1 MLERKIVNLHLE
13 KHLSILGLGVEKE
26 IKILTML
33 IKARKAI
40 TNYAFQD
47 ACIALYSSK
56 QDLLEWKQ
64 ACKEQNYPEVK
75 LKTED
80 YFKPKIDFFFLKKKS
95 SQRQDE
101 TKDSSTSTW
110 KFSLF
115 GYSDTKSSKQG
126 DTWPN
131 TIRWHTRVLENLTAN
146 MTLYFHQILLD
157 KEKIIHE
164 DEPERSL
171 WKGIKIDYYDQ

>member
-80 YFKPKIDFFFLKKKS
+80 YFKPKIDFFLKKKKVF
-95 SQRQDE
+95 
-101 TKDSSTSTW
+101 TKTRRN
-110 KFSLF
+110 KRFVHFNLEILF
-115 GYSDTKSSKQG
+115 I
-126 DTWPN
+126 W
-131 TIRWHTRVLENLTAN
+131 I
-146 MTLYFHQILLD
+146 F
-157 KEKIIHE
+157 
-164 DEPERSL
+164 
-171 WKGIKIDYYDQ
+171 